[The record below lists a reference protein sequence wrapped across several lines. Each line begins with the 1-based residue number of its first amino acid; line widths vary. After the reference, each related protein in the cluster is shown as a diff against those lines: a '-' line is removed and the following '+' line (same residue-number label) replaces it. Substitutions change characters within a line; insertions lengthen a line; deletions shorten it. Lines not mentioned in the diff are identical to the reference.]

1 MHCARQHVLD
11 VCQRVGGL
19 HDIFGLERRPELVQL
34 LLKQVDAKGTAFGVG
49 QRRLVHDWR
58 AEQAVERRDVLQAA
72 RLGEWRRRLA
82 WANLHRFGGRREE
95 ARGEREAVMSHTF
108 ARRVGQITGGKPR
121 TRGDSRITTSSQIL
135 TTTASLRCK
144 GKTVVPTP
152 PVPLM

>member
-34 LLKQVDAKGTAFGVG
+34 LLKQVDAKGAAFSIG

-95 ARGEREAVMSHTF
+95 ERGEGEPVMSHTL
-108 ARRVGQITGGKPR
+108 ARRVGQIGRGKHTYAPAYLLLFVLCHL
-121 TRGDSRITTSSQIL
+121 QH
-135 TTTASLRCK
+135 
-144 GKTVVPTP
+144 
-152 PVPLM
+152 

>member
-58 AEQAVERRDVLQAA
+58 AEQAVERRDVLQD
-72 RLGEWRRRLA
+72 LGSD
-82 WANLHRFGGRREE
+82 FGILG
-95 ARGEREAVMSHTF
+95 AS
-108 ARRVGQITGGKPR
+108 RRVPRDKQIR
-121 TRGDSRITTSSQIL
+121 
-135 TTTASLRCK
+135 
-144 GKTVVPTP
+144 
-152 PVPLM
+152 

>member
-34 LLKQVDAKGTAFGVG
+34 LLKQVDAKGAAFSIG

-95 ARGEREAVMSHTF
+95 ERGEREPVMSHTL
-108 ARRVGQITGGKPR
+108 ARRVGQ
-121 TRGDSRITTSSQIL
+121 TRPQKN
-135 TTTASLRCK
+135 C
-144 GKTVVPTP
+144 
-152 PVPLM
+152 

>member
-1 MHCARQHVLD
+1 MHRARQHVLD

-108 ARRVGQITGGKPR
+108 APCWPDTE
-121 TRGDSRITTSSQIL
+121 S
-135 TTTASLRCK
+135 
-144 GKTVVPTP
+144 
-152 PVPLM
+152 

>member
-19 HDIFGLERRPELVQL
+19 HDIFGLQRRPELVQL

-95 ARGEREAVMSHTF
+95 ERGEREPVMSPPRSPHTL
-108 ARRVGQITGGKPR
+108 ARRVGQI
-121 TRGDSRITTSSQIL
+121 RGEHTYAKRAYLLLFALCHLQH
-135 TTTASLRCK
+135 
-144 GKTVVPTP
+144 
-152 PVPLM
+152 